1 MSFRS
6 SQPLLKCQFAHRLPG
21 RVRIVCRA
29 VKYLSAEQTD
39 LEDHFSQLRGVRS
52 QRMNCAA
59 SSVVLTY
66 DPEAVNDEE
75 LLESVESLIQIHS
88 LSALRKE
95 REERNHLLVQERDL
109 HEETLPTMLT
119 RAGIAGALLVGSWI
133 CRRAVPA
140 TILGRLLSPTGFGA
154 LALAGPIFR
163 SGIGALVR
171 TFLPN
176 ADTLSAL
183 AVVSSVASG
192 RAGSALTVLLL
203 HDLAESLT
211 AYTMNQTRN
220 AIRDM
225 LSVDGEEAWLSADGE
240 PGTPLVRVAVSELRP
255 GSFIVVHTGE
265 KIVADGEVVSG
276 RVLVDQ
282 SSITGEFAPAPREAG
297 GKVYAGTLVVDGTA
311 TVRVESVGEG
321 TAVSRI
327 IRMVEDAEG
336 KKAEI
341 QTYADRFS
349 AALVPVNITLAL
361 AVFFCT
367 KDVNR
372 ALNMLVID
380 YSCGIRRP

>member
-6 SQPLLKCQFAHRLPG
+6 SQPPLLKCQFAHRLPG

-39 LEDHFSQLRGVRS
+39 LENHFSQLRGVLS

-59 SSVVLTY
+59 ASVILTY
-66 DPEAVNDEE
+66 NPEVTGEEE

-133 CRRAVPA
+133 FKRAVP
-140 TILGRLLSPTGFGA
+140 TTVLGRMLTPTGFGA

-163 SGIGALVR
+163 SGIGVLAR

-183 AVVSSVASG
+183 AVVSSVATG

-211 AYTMNQTRN
+211 AYTMDQTRN

-225 LSVDGEEAWLSADGE
+225 LSVDLS
-240 PGTPLVRVAVSELRP
+240 L
-255 GSFIVVHTGE
+255 IH
-265 KIVADGEVVSG
+265 I
-276 RVLVDQ
+276 
-282 SSITGEFAPAPREAG
+282 
-297 GKVYAGTLVVDGTA
+297 
-311 TVRVESVGEG
+311 
-321 TAVSRI
+321 
-327 IRMVEDAEG
+327 
-336 KKAEI
+336 
-341 QTYADRFS
+341 
-349 AALVPVNITLAL
+349 
-361 AVFFCT
+361 
-367 KDVNR
+367 
-372 ALNMLVID
+372 
-380 YSCGIRRP
+380 